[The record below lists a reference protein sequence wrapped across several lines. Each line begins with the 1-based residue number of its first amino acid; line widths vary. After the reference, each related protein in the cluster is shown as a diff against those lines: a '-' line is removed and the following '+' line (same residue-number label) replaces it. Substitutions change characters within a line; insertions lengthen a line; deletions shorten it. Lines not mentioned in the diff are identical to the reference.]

1 MKKFIL
7 MTLLCVSSLAIAQ
20 NLKATPRTITVNGS
34 TLNTS
39 KEVVYKTKVILSMD
53 NNYYADVP
61 CTTLKELQ
69 EKYFGELKK
78 QSLDISKF
86 VEDELAYST
95 MGYRTNGIVYRFETK
110 SKDDIVKVLG
120 LKMSQ
125 VQTSYV
131 KVKSLLTQGEIK
143 TLTKAAL
150 KDARQ
155 NAEMVADV
163 SGEKLGNIYS
173 ISGNYGP
180 NEDWTALTSDED
192 YFRLTVVYTLLD

>member
-173 ISGNYGP
+173 ISGNYGL
-180 NEDWTALTSDED
+180 NEDWSALTSDED

>member
-34 TLNTS
+34 SLNTS

-173 ISGNYGP
+173 ISGNYGL
-180 NEDWTALTSDED
+180 NEDWSALTSDED